1 MSAELLLAVSLVAG
15 EGGYAVAHTGAERT
29 QLLGEKDDAWKDAQS
44 ISWGPDA
51 YKTRFRAL
59 WNESGLFV
67 RFEAQ
72 DPDPW
77 STMTKRDEWLWQ
89 EEVVEVFLDVNASGR
104 DYAEVEISPGNVICD
119 VRMVSPWPH
128 KEMDYAWNL
137 EGLESRVHL
146 ARDASRHTTG
156 WTAVAFMP
164 WSGFRSLPS
173 ARGVT
178 LPPEDGQR
186 WRFNVFRVERPHG
199 KKDPERDAV
208 EAAWSPPSEPS
219 FHVPAAFRDFVFHR
233 SP

>member
-1 MSAELLLAVSLVAG
+1 VSAALLLVLSLGAG
-15 EGGYAVAHTGAERT
+15 QGGYTVAHTGAARA

-44 ISWGPDA
+44 IAWGPTR
-51 YKTRFRAL
+51 YETRFRAL

-72 DPDPW
+72 DADPW
-77 STMTKRDEWLWQ
+77 WTMTKRDEWLWQ

-119 VRMVSPWPH
+119 VRMVSPWPN
-128 KEMDYAWNL
+128 KQMDYSWNL
-137 EGLESRVHL
+137 EGIESRVYMT
-146 ARDASRHTTG
+146 RDASRHTTG

-173 ARGVT
+173 ARDVK
-178 LPPEDGQR
+178 LPPEEGER
-186 WRFNVFRVERPHG
+186 WRFNAFRVERPHG
-199 KKDPERDAV
+199 KKDAERDAV
-208 EAAWSPPSEPS
+208 EVAWSPSSEPS
-219 FHVPAAFRDFVFHR
+219 FHVPAAFRDFVFQR